1 MYLILAVYRGGL
13 PMRVVCKSINL
24 GALRLGAG
32 FSLNS
37 LSPNGV
43 SSKRHLLEVLYFCVV
58 ISFVIII
65 YL

>member
-32 FSLNS
+32 SRLIHCRLMGLVVNDNS
-37 LSPNGV
+37 
-43 SSKRHLLEVLYFCVV
+43 
-58 ISFVIII
+58 
-65 YL
+65 

>member
-1 MYLILAVYRGGL
+1 MYLILAVYRVDCRCVL
-13 PMRVVCKSINL
+13 SVDCKSINL

-43 SSKRHLLEVLYFCVV
+43 STVV
-58 ISFVIII
+58 NDTS
-65 YL
+65 